1 MTAEEFQA
9 HEERLADFDR
19 LEEDVEEDFY
29 DDIYEDILTFGEF
42 FIPHYIYTFLAPCLI
57 QKFSQHV
64 YFPLWSY
71 NLNKFGSKDVHWFKS
86 TEVHWL

>member
-1 MTAEEFQA
+1 MFQILSMTAEEFQA

-42 FIPHYIYTFLAPCLI
+42 LSPIIFIHFWPLA
-57 QKFSQHV
+57 
-64 YFPLWSY
+64 
-71 NLNKFGSKDVHWFKS
+71 
-86 TEVHWL
+86 